1 MVKNKKGIK
10 MKNKNFGFTL
20 AEVLITLAIIG
31 VVAAMT
37 MPTLVNKYQ
46 DRVNETRY
54 KKAVSMLSQAVQLS
68 MAEID
73 SPGNMTN
80 TDLWNCKDRDDV
92 QACYK
97 NATKKL
103 FKSIALD
110 GEALIDKMAD
120 VDYGET
126 TNPWDDV
133 DYAFT
138 TGDGITFGYASGDE
152 GLRLILDTN
161 VASKP
166 NNLSKDLYALQVGAN
181 GKVTDITASLADGSN
196 TPGSECRNFLANTSN
211 LVDQG
216 DICGATWDW
225 VNCVAGVIGYG
236 ASCGYAEFSNYGNPS
251 QTEKDIC
258 AAAGGIVGDYN
269 CMHP

>member
-1 MVKNKKGIK
+1 
-10 MKNKNFGFTL
+10 MKRSNFAFTL

-37 MPTLVNKYQ
+37 IPTLVNKYQ

-54 KKAVSMLSQAVQLS
+54 KKAISMLSQAVQLS

-73 SPGNMTN
+73 SPGNMKN
-80 TDLWNCKDRDDV
+80 TDLWNCKDKDDV

-110 GEALIDKMAD
+110 GDALIDKMTE

-126 TNPWDDV
+126 TNPWDNV

-138 TGDGITFGYASGDE
+138 TGDGLTFGYASGDE

-161 VASKP
+161 VAGKP

-181 GKVTDITASLADGSN
+181 GKIADITASLAGGGSN
-196 TPGSECRNFLANTSN
+196 SGCGDRPESTDYQDNEEYKNAYDNWLNCIHGLTEEQCKAQPGYTDSRW
-211 LVDQG
+211 G
-216 DICGATWDW
+216 CGAANWWTGSQCEQ
-225 VNCVAGVIGYG
+225 NQ
-236 ASCGYAEFSNYGNPS
+236 CG
-251 QTEKDIC
+251 
-258 AAAGGIVGDYN
+258 
-269 CMHP
+269 

>member
-1 MVKNKKGIK
+1 MFKKIGK
-10 MKNKNFGFTL
+10 GFTL

-68 MAEID
+68 MAQID

-80 TDLWNCKDRDDV
+80 TDLWNCKDKDNI

-97 NATKKL
+97 DATKKL

-110 GEALIDKMAD
+110 GEALIDKMAE

-126 TNPWDDV
+126 TNPWGDV

-138 TGDGITFGYASGDE
+138 TGDGLTFGYANDDE

-166 NNLSKDLYALQVGAN
+166 NNISKDLYALQIFPN
-181 GKVTDITASLADGSN
+181 GKVVDVTASLADGGGSSGSLN
-196 TPGSECRNFLANTSN
+196 CGSSVDGSEPEWKACAAQAMAGCDFSSGYFQCGDLDKNAECQSIGGVMDSN
-211 LVDQG
+211 
-216 DICGATWDW
+216 
-225 VNCVAGVIGYG
+225 NCVN
-236 ASCGYAEFSNYGNPS
+236 ASGRYWNSY
-251 QTEKDIC
+251 
-258 AAAGGIVGDYN
+258 
-269 CMHP
+269 

>member
-1 MVKNKKGIK
+1 MKKSSL
-10 MKNKNFGFTL
+10 GFTL

-37 MPTLVNKYQ
+37 IPTLVNKYQ

-73 SPGNMTN
+73 SPGNMKN
-80 TDLWNCKDRDDV
+80 TDLWNCKDKDDV

-110 GEALIDKMAD
+110 GDALIDKMAEA
-120 VDYGET
+120 DYGET
-126 TNPWDDV
+126 TNPWDNV

-138 TGDGITFGYASGDE
+138 TGDGLTFGYASDDE

-166 NNLSKDLYALQVGAN
+166 NNISKDLYALQIQPN
-181 GKVTDITASLADGSN
+181 GKVVDVTANIAD
-196 TPGSECRNFLANTSN
+196 
-211 LVDQG
+211 
-216 DICGATWDW
+216 
-225 VNCVAGVIGYG
+225 
-236 ASCGYAEFSNYGNPS
+236 
-251 QTEKDIC
+251 
-258 AAAGGIVGDYN
+258 GGIVDCGERPDWNVETNIKRAYDN
-269 CMHP
+269 CQAGNAKSEEACSGLQSTVSCSHFEWNNNKCIFVEDQC